1 MDNMGYQEEE
11 VEDRSKNML
20 KVEEVSEKDFSEVKL
35 DVENKYTLKEDEKEI
50 KDKDEK
56 DEKDKKKKEEKPE
69 TVGLIELFKFAD
81 KLDVFL
87 IIFGLL
93 NAVICGCIFS
103 VMFIM
108 FGDITDVLTRYQPD
122 GTRNDPFMNGV
133 IKFAYEISL
142 VGLGIMVTHYLFVA
156 SLNYS
161 AERQILRIR
170 KEFLAAV
177 LRQDVAWFDTTT
189 TSDFATRM
197 TEDLNKMQDGMGEK
211 VGMLLRFICAGLT
224 AFIYPFIQNWLLSLV
239 LLSLVPILAIMG
251 GVMGKI
257 MTSVSKDEMDN
268 YGAAG
273 AIAEEVLSAVRT
285 VIAFGGQDKEVE
297 KYSVELKSA
306 RKNAFIRGTL
316 TATTMGLMF
325 GIIYGMYGLGLW
337 YGVKIMLDDRESEEF
352 AECSTSCATEN
363 NGTDDQ
369 EALFK
374 CINNCFRFDPGSTV
388 VCVFGI
394 LQGGMGM
401 GQSATYAEALNLARA
416 AAVQI
421 FKVISRKP
429 TIDSSSDEGEKP
441 GSFEGH
447 IKFQDVAFNY
457 PSRKDVTILE
467 DFNLEITKGTTVA
480 LVGSSGCGKSTC
492 IQLVQRLYD
501 PDSGAVMLDGKD
513 LKDLNVGWLR
523 DNIGIVGQEP
533 VLFDCS
539 IKENICYAKADASD
553 EEIIRACKEAN
564 AFDFIEKLPKKLDTL
579 VGEGGAQ
586 LSGGQK
592 QRIAIARALIR
603 NPKLLLLDEATS
615 ALDTH
620 SEAVVQAALDNINV
634 GRTTIVI
641 AHRLSTVRNADMI
654 VAFENGKVK
663 EKGTHEDLMQLK
675 GLYFSLVER
684 QMAGKEKMDDHE
696 VADEDQDT
704 TLEYSKQIS
713 TKEKV
718 GPIKTKQKEEKETLS
733 VNRTALF
740 MRLLSYNM
748 PEMPFI
754 VVGLLGSL
762 LFGVSTPLFGA
773 VFGDILS
780 VLSEQDIA
788 TGRKDSKVA
797 ALQLAGIGLA
807 FFVAVS
813 LQGLMFSWS
822 GSKLVERLRKKMFET
837 MLMQEMGWFDE
848 ESNNTGALCA
858 RLSSSAEAVSGGT
871 GAKVGQAVGGVATLI
886 FSTALAIY
894 YNWRLGLAT
903 SCFLPPLVLSM
914 LYQMRLM
921 TKEGTVQ
928 KEALEKSAKVAVES
942 INNIRTVAGL
952 RCENNIYEEYAAAL
966 EKPSKNSKRNAHV
979 RGLIYGFANSFI
991 FYAYGLCFY
1000 YGAWLLINV
1009 PGSIESPFTIW
1020 KVAIA
1025 VLSGGMMVG
1034 MSFSSLMDIQT
1045 LFLAAEKIFDVLDRK
1060 SKIDTNASAGLRLEV
1075 MKGNTDIIEGEF
1087 SYPTRS
1093 DVQVLNKLSMSIKS
1107 GEKIALVGESG
1118 CGKSTVIQLMQRFY
1132 DLDQG
1137 SLKLEGQDIKHLN
1150 VPFVRSNIGIV
1161 SQEPV
1166 LFNRSIADN
1175 IKYGE
1180 NAREVSMEEVIAAAK
1195 KANIHSFVSSLP
1207 EGYET
1212 NVGGKG
1218 KQLSG
1223 GQKQRVAIARA
1234 MIRNPAILL
1243 LDEATSALDSE
1254 SEKIVQDA
1262 LEAAQEGRTS
1272 ITIAHRLSTIMDA
1285 DNIFVIEKGK
1295 VAESGTHAELLN
1307 KRGIY
1312 HRLWNRST
1320 N

>member
-1 MDNMGYQEEE
+1 
-11 VEDRSKNML
+11 
-20 KVEEVSEKDFSEVKL
+20 
-35 DVENKYTLKEDEKEI
+35 
-50 KDKDEK
+50 
-56 DEKDKKKKEEKPE
+56 
-69 TVGLIELFKFAD
+69 
-81 KLDVFL
+81 
-87 IIFGLL
+87 
-93 NAVICGCIFS
+93 
-103 VMFIM
+103 
-108 FGDITDVLTRYQPD
+108 
-122 GTRNDPFMNGV
+122 
-133 IKFAYEISL
+133 
-142 VGLGIMVTHYLFVA
+142 
-156 SLNYS
+156 
-161 AERQILRIR
+161 
-170 KEFLAAV
+170 
-177 LRQDVAWFDTTT
+177 
-189 TSDFATRM
+189 M

-239 LLSLVPILAIMG
+239 LLALVPILAIMG

-285 VIAFGGQDKEVE
+285 VIAFGGQEKEVE

-337 YGVKIMLDDRESEEF
+337 YGVKIMLDDRESDEF
-352 AECSTSCATEN
+352 ANCTIKCYGEN
-363 NGTDDQ
+363 NATGSGDAANILECVTD
-369 EALFK
+369 
-374 CINNCFRFDPGSTV
+374 CFRFDPGSTV

-421 FKVISRKP
+421 FKVIGRKP

-441 GSFEGH
+441 ASFEGH
-447 IKFQDVAFNY
+447 IKFKDISFNY
-457 PSRKDVTILE
+457 PSRKDVNILNGF
-467 DFNLEITKGTTVA
+467 DVEIEKGKTVA

-492 IQLVQRLYD
+492 VQLVQRLYD
-501 PDSGAVMLDGKD
+501 PDNGVVMLDGRD

-523 DNIGIVGQEP
+523 DHIGIVGQEP

-539 IKENICYAKADASD
+539 IKENICYAKAGASD
-553 EEIIRACKEAN
+553 EDIIRACKEAN

-620 SEAVVQAALDNINV
+620 SEAVVQAALDKINA

-654 VAFENGKVK
+654 VAFEDGKVK
-663 EKGTHEDLMQLK
+663 EKGTHEDLMELK

-684 QMAGKEKMDDHE
+684 QMTGKEDMGDIEKLDDE
-696 VADEDQDT
+696 IDSSIQ
-704 TLEYSKQIS
+704 YSKQVS
-713 TKEKV
+713 TKENGV
-718 GPIKTKQKEEKETLS
+718 PVNNAEKETKEKLS

-748 PEMPFI
+748 PELPYI
-754 VVGLLGSL
+754 IVGLLGSL

-780 VLSEQDIA
+780 VLAEEDIEK
-788 TGRKDSKVA
+788 GRKDSQAA
-797 ALQLAGIGLA
+797 ALQLGGIGLA

-837 MLMQEMGWFDE
+837 MLVQEMGWFDQE
-848 ESNNTGALCA
+848 DNNTGTLCA

-903 SCFLPPLVLSM
+903 SCFLPPLILSM

-928 KEALEKSAKVAVES
+928 KDALEKSAKVAVES

-952 RCENNIYEEYAAAL
+952 RCENNIFEQYSAAL

-1045 LFLAAEKIFDVLDRK
+1045 LFLAAEKIFEVLDRK
-1060 SKIDTNASAGLRLEV
+1060 SKIDTNAGAGLRL
-1075 MKGNTDIIEGEF
+1075 G
-1087 SYPTRS
+1087 
-1093 DVQVLNKLSMSIKS
+1093 
-1107 GEKIALVGESG
+1107 
-1118 CGKSTVIQLMQRFY
+1118 
-1132 DLDQG
+1132 
-1137 SLKLEGQDIKHLN
+1137 
-1150 VPFVRSNIGIV
+1150 
-1161 SQEPV
+1161 
-1166 LFNRSIADN
+1166 
-1175 IKYGE
+1175 
-1180 NAREVSMEEVIAAAK
+1180 
-1195 KANIHSFVSSLP
+1195 
-1207 EGYET
+1207 
-1212 NVGGKG
+1212 
-1218 KQLSG
+1218 
-1223 GQKQRVAIARA
+1223 
-1234 MIRNPAILL
+1234 
-1243 LDEATSALDSE
+1243 
-1254 SEKIVQDA
+1254 
-1262 LEAAQEGRTS
+1262 
-1272 ITIAHRLSTIMDA
+1272 
-1285 DNIFVIEKGK
+1285 
-1295 VAESGTHAELLN
+1295 
-1307 KRGIY
+1307 
-1312 HRLWNRST
+1312 
-1320 N
+1320 